1 MRGFASGAERGNGGI
16 ADAAVGAEVIG
27 AVVALAR
34 KAEDNG
40 GRAVLCRL
48 APQLREAMT
57 NMGLHRLWMFYGTRE
72 EALEAVRGR
81 G

>member
-1 MRGFASGAERGNGGI
+1 
-16 ADAAVGAEVIG
+16 VIG

-72 EALEAVRGR
+72 EALEAIRGR